1 MKTRSMLAV
10 ILAGSMMA
18 AACTG
23 CGGNAKDATGAI
35 SVISREDGSGTRG
48 AFVELTGVEQDK
60 VDRTI
65 NTAEIT
71 NSTAVMMTTVEGNA
85 AAIGYII
92 SLGALSDSVK
102 AVQVDGVEATAAN
115 VENGSYAIS
124 RPFQIATKDNLSDT
138 AQDFITFI
146 MSADGQKIIE
156 DEKYIP
162 VSQNGA
168 YSKPDNLSGTI
179 SVAGSSSVAPVM
191 GVLAEKYMELNPNV
205 KVEVQQ
211 SDSTTGMS
219 SAAEGVCD
227 IGMAS
232 RDLKDSEKDAGLQ
245 ATVIAKD
252 GIAVIVNKDNAVSNL
267 TIDQI
272 CKIYT
277 GEIKEWSEVSGS

>member
-18 AACTG
+18 APCTG

-85 AAIGYII
+85 AAIGYI

>member
-85 AAIGYII
+85 AAIGYI

-124 RPFQIATKDNLSDT
+124 RPFQIATKDNISDT

-191 GVLAEKYMELNPNV
+191 GALAEKYMELNPNV

-252 GIAVIVNKDNAVSNL
+252 GIAVIVNNDSGVAELTSDQVKD
-267 TIDQI
+267 
-272 CKIYT
+272 IYT
-277 GEIKEWSEVSGS
+277 GNITTWEDLAK

>member
-85 AAIGYII
+85 AAIGYI

-124 RPFQIATKDNLSDT
+124 RPFQIATKDNISDT
-138 AQDFITFI
+138 A
-146 MSADGQKIIE
+146 
-156 DEKYIP
+156 
-162 VSQNGA
+162 
-168 YSKPDNLSGTI
+168 
-179 SVAGSSSVAPVM
+179 
-191 GVLAEKYMELNPNV
+191 
-205 KVEVQQ
+205 
-211 SDSTTGMS
+211 
-219 SAAEGVCD
+219 
-227 IGMAS
+227 
-232 RDLKDSEKDAGLQ
+232 
-245 ATVIAKD
+245 
-252 GIAVIVNKDNAVSNL
+252 
-267 TIDQI
+267 
-272 CKIYT
+272 
-277 GEIKEWSEVSGS
+277 

>member
-85 AAIGYII
+85 AAIGYI

-124 RPFQIATKDNLSDT
+124 RPFQIATKDNISDT

-156 DEKYIP
+156 DKKYIP

-277 GEIKEWSEVSGS
+277 GEIKEWSEFSGS

>member
-1 MKTRSMLAV
+1 
-10 ILAGSMMA
+10 MA

-85 AAIGYII
+85 AAIGYI

-252 GIAVIVNKDNAVSNL
+252 GIAVIVSNDNPTDNL
-267 TIDQI
+267 TVDQI
-272 CKIYT
+272 KGIYT
-277 GEIKEWSEVSGS
+277 GELTTWADVQ

>member
-1 MKTRSMLAV
+1 MKKGLAV
-10 ILAGSMMA
+10 AMAALLGVATMGTTAMA
-18 AACTG
+18 AASGDITICY
-23 CGGNAKDATGAI
+23 
-35 SVISREDGSGTRG
+35 REDGSGTRG

-85 AAIGYII
+85 AAIGYI

-124 RPFQIATKDNLSDT
+124 RPFQIATKDNISDT
-138 AQDFITFI
+138 SQDFITFI

-245 ATVIAKD
+245 ASGSAKD
-252 GIAVIVNKDNAVSNL
+252 GIAVIVSNDNPTDNL
-267 TIDQI
+267 TVDQI
-272 CKIYT
+272 KGIYT
-277 GEIKEWSEVSGS
+277 GELTTWADVQ

>member
-85 AAIGYII
+85 AAIGYI

-211 SDSTTGMS
+211 CDSTTGMS